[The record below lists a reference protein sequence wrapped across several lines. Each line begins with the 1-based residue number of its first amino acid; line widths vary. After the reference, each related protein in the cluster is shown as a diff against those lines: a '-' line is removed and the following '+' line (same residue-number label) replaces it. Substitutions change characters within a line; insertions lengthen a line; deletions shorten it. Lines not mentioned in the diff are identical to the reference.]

1 MHRPYCD
8 VTLSQVYRTLVK
20 LPSKLR
26 RYTQSRSVVQFKPF
40 QINRRTED
48 KLPQHIKGAALW
60 KEIDDKE
67 GYWVFDPLGQNYL
80 AIEYKES
87 TQQWYFI
94 GQDSRTGHWVA
105 TQPVPSSYQL
115 GRQSI
120 RPQKSVTGIDIDDS
134 EGKGHTQSSFSKTGI
149 TQSSAQTMSMTQTL
163 TAAALTLAGMRN
175 LTQSQSFFT
184 KPSLGKSGPGGKLP
198 GRTRPP
204 GGGGPTGG
212 RGTGTPRGGG
222 GTGPPGGGGGPPGGA
237 SGGGGNGKLGG
248 NPPSDFDGNRALV
261 DAFINEFNLY
271 CLSNI
276 DAEQMVNPMKRTA
289 LMLGFIKGSNVKDWT
304 KRWTNWM
311 VQEFTTG
318 RPTMDE
324 HYWLE
329 VSRGFQIAFQ
339 DMGARERA
347 EDKLQHLAFIP
358 NEVDTFITQFE
369 SLATE
374 ATYDLDVQ
382 PTLSLYA
389 SKLPFKMVDHI
400 YKVVRPVDFQGW
412 VEATCQYHQDNTA
425 VQNIRGIYEETPKK
439 TSTGGKP
446 RILTQLLAWILGVKM
461 PTPNP
466 NAMDTRADRTRSNN
480 NWRKGTRG
488 CVAETEETNDW
499 HKKVECF
506 NCHQKGHLKR
516 DCPNKDDKGKKPVKA
531 QVAEMDTE
539 EAEEDFEEGS
549 LLEELTSG
557 TEDVPLALISFLKS
571 GRALPKD
578 EIFYLMRRHAEKKL
592 PKGLD
597 F

>member
-1 MHRPYCD
+1 MNRSYHD
-8 VTLSQVYRTLVK
+8 ITLSQVYSTLVK

-26 RYTQSRSVVQFKPF
+26 RYTQSRSIVQFKPF
-40 QINRRTED
+40 QIDRRTED
-48 KLPQHIKGAALW
+48 ELPQHVKGAATW
-60 KEIDDKE
+60 REIDDKE
-67 GYWVFDPLGQNYL
+67 GYWVFDTLGQNYL

-94 GQDSRTGHWVA
+94 GQDSRMGHWVT

-120 RPQKSVTGIDIDDS
+120 WPIGKVTGIDVDDS
-134 EGKGHTQSSFSKTGI
+134 EAKGHTQSSFSKTSI

-175 LTQSQSFFT
+175 PTQSQSFFT
-184 KPSLGKSGPGGKLP
+184 KPSTEKSGPGGKPP
-198 GRTRPP
+198 GDGGTSPP
-204 GGGGPTGG
+204 GGS
-212 RGTGTPRGGG
+212 GGG
-222 GTGPPGGGGGPPGGA
+222 GSGGGPPGGPPGGA
-237 SGGGGNGKLGG
+237 SGGRGNGKLGG
-248 NPPSDFDGNRALV
+248 NPPSDFDGNCTLM

-271 CLSNI
+271 RLSNI
-276 DAEQMVNPMKRTA
+276 DAEQMVNPMKHTV
-289 LMLGFIKGSNVKDWT
+289 LMLGFIKGPNIKDWT
-304 KRWTNWM
+304 KCWTNWM
-311 VQEFTTG
+311 VREFTTG
-318 RPTMDE
+318 RPTTDE
-324 HYWLE
+324 HYWSE
-329 VSRGFQIAFQ
+329 VSRGFQIVFQ

-369 SLATE
+369 SLAAK
-374 ATYDLDVQ
+374 ATYDLDAQ

-400 YKVVRPVDFQGW
+400 YKVVRPMDFQRW
-412 VEATCQYHQDNTA
+412 AEATRQYHQDNTA
-425 VQNIRGIYEETPKK
+425 VQNIRGIFEETPKK

-446 RILTQLLAWILGVKM
+446 RISTQLLAWILGVKM

-466 NAMDTRADRTRSNN
+466 NAMDTCADRTQSNN

-488 CVAETEETNDW
+488 HVAETKETNDW
-499 HKKVECF
+499 CKKVECF

-531 QVAEMDTE
+531 WVAETDAKE
-539 EAEEDFEEGS
+539 VEEDFEEGS
-549 LLEELTSG
+549 LLEELTSE

-571 GRALPKD
+571 GRALPED
-578 EIFYLMRRHAEKKL
+578 EKFYLMRRHAEKKL